1 MKNIFYFQH
10 INVIGGVE
18 TFFYYIA
25 KKYQNRDITIYYRTG
40 DEAQIKRL
48 KKYVRVKRYQ
58 GEVIK
63 CEKAFFNYNLDI
75 IDKVIAK
82 EYIQILHGDYKAI
95 GFLPNMNPKITKYIG
110 VSQLVCDTFK
120 ELTGIE
126 AELCYNPVE
135 IDKTEKVLRLVS
147 ATRLTIGKG
156 KPRMQRFAELLDRAG
171 VNYTWTIFTND
182 TNAIKNP
189 NIIYAKP
196 RLDIINHIRDA
207 DYLVQ
212 LSNTEA
218 YCYSVVEALTVGTPV
233 IVTDLPVYKEI
244 GLNANNSFIV
254 DFELS
259 NVPIEKI
266 YKGLPKFEYKPKA
279 DKWDVLLAKGKS
291 TYQDDM
297 KKIVKVQCITPYYD
311 VQLFRNMNPE
321 DEPFEVNKIRAETL
335 AEAGVC
341 KEVNADGNI

>member
-1 MKNIFYFQH
+1 MTKNIFYFQH

-25 KKYQNRDITIYYRTG
+25 KKYQNRDITIYYKTG

-48 KKYVRVKRYQ
+48 KKFVRVKQYR

-135 IDKTEKVLRLVS
+135 LDTNKKVLKLVS
-147 ATRLTIGKG
+147 ATRLTNGKG
-156 KPRMQRFAELLDRAG
+156 KPRMKKLAEMLDRAG
-171 VNYTWTIFTND
+171 VPYTWTVFTND
-182 TNAIKNP
+182 YTPIDNP

-196 RLDIINHIRDA
+196 RLDIINHIAAA

-218 YCYSVVEALTVGTPV
+218 FCYSVVEALTVGTPV
-233 IVTDLPVYKEI
+233 IVTDCPVYKEI
-244 GLNANNSFIV
+244 GVNTKNGFIL
-254 DFELS
+254 DFALS

-266 YKGLPKFEYKPKA
+266 YKGLPKFEYKPKL
-279 DKWDVLLAKGKS
+279 DKWSGILAKGAS
-291 TYQDDM
+291 TYQKDLKTM
-297 KKIVKVQCITPYYD
+297 VKVKCITPYYD
-311 VQLFRNMNPE
+311 MELYKNIKPT
-321 DEPFEVNKIRAETL
+321 DAPFSVNKIRAETL
-335 AEAGVC
+335 REAGVC
-341 KEVNADGNI
+341 EEVT